1 MNILIIGGTRYMG
14 RIAVQK
20 LLDRGD
26 HVTIFSRGNTRP
38 DWWDQITHIQ
48 GDRADADDFQTKLKS
63 KSFDAVLDMQAFK
76 KEHVESAVQ
85 TFDGHVGRYLLVST
99 GSVYSDNKLDFF
111 THCPFKESD
120 VNWSNLDYTYP
131 EGADSYGVGK
141 RHCEK
146 WLQENSTVPY
156 TVVRIPAIMGW
167 DDPTRRMWWW
177 VQRALDGNGVV
188 ISDKNHAAFRT
199 LYSADAAESFIRAIT
214 SDKTANQIYHIA
226 TEEVLTPQRWIDIIW
241 KAAGHEPNITY
252 VPAEAIQ
259 VSIKD
264 YAPPLCRPIPYIHDL
279 SRAKRDFGFSTTP
292 VEDWI
297 QTTVDW
303 YRDYYKGDDAKG
315 YANRSIE
322 IALANKWTEA
332 QSNTIA
338 QFSLE

>member
-1 MNILIIGGTRYMG
+1 
-14 RIAVQK
+14 
-20 LLDRGD
+20 
-26 HVTIFSRGNTRP
+26 
-38 DWWDQITHIQ
+38 
-48 GDRADADDFQTKLKS
+48 
-63 KSFDAVLDMQAFK
+63 
-76 KEHVESAVQ
+76 
-85 TFDGHVGRYLLVST
+85 
-99 GSVYSDNKLDFF
+99 
-111 THCPFKESD
+111 
-120 VNWSNLDYTYP
+120 
-131 EGADSYGVGK
+131 
-141 RHCEK
+141 
-146 WLQENSTVPY
+146 
-156 TVVRIPAIMGW
+156 
-167 DDPTRRMWWW
+167 
-177 VQRALDGNGVV
+177 
-188 ISDKNHAAFRT
+188 
-199 LYSADAAESFIRAIT
+199 
-214 SDKTANQIYHIA
+214 
-226 TEEVLTPQRWIDIIW
+226 
-241 KAAGHEPNITY
+241 